1 MNAPITATASSAPS
15 ARRRGFTILVVVTGL
30 IAVVWFLYW
39 YLYLSHQEST
49 DDAYVAGDVIQI
61 TSEVP
66 GTVLAVH
73 ADDTQTV
80 VRGAALVE
88 LDPSDAALAVAS
100 AEAELAHAV
109 RDVSGYY
116 AQYAQAKAEAAAH
129 EATRVRA
136 ASDLKRREP
145 LLVGGAIAAE
155 ELAHAKEILV
165 EQTAAVDAA
174 RARAESLEV
183 QVHGTTLSTHPRV
196 LQAAASVR
204 SAYIALRRTHL
215 VAPVDGVVAKRTVHI
230 GERLAPGVPLMSLV
244 ALSDVWIDANFKE
257 VQLRHLRVG
266 QRVTVRTDVYGSEV
280 VYHGKVA
287 GLSAGSGSA
296 FALLPAQN
304 ASGNWIKIVQR
315 VPVRIVLDPTELAKH
330 TLRLGLSAAVRV
342 DIADSSGPLV
352 TSDVRAGKAAPELT
366 LPDNLTADA
375 RIALIINENSRRVVT
390 KVRPRS

>member
-1 MNAPITATASSAPS
+1 M
-15 ARRRGFTILVVVTGL
+15 
-30 IAVVWFLYW
+30 
-39 YLYLSHQEST
+39 
-49 DDAYVAGDVIQI
+49 
-61 TSEVP
+61 
-66 GTVLAVH
+66 
-73 ADDTQTV
+73 
-80 VRGAALVE
+80 
-88 LDPSDAALAVAS
+88 
-100 AEAELAHAV
+100 
-109 RDVSGYY
+109 
-116 AQYAQAKAEAAAH
+116 
-129 EATRVRA
+129 
-136 ASDLKRREP
+136 
-145 LLVGGAIAAE
+145 
-155 ELAHAKEILV
+155 
-165 EQTAAVDAA
+165 
-174 RARAESLEV
+174 
-183 QVHGTTLSTHPRV
+183 
-196 LQAAASVR
+196 
-204 SAYIALRRTHL
+204 
-215 VAPVDGVVAKRTVHI
+215 DGVVAKRTVHI

-266 QRVTVRTDVYGSEV
+266 QPVTVRTDVYGSEV

-342 DIADSSGPLV
+342 DITDSSGPLV

>member
-1 MNAPITATASSAPS
+1 MNAPSTATASSAPS

-88 LDPSDAALAVAS
+88 LDPSDAALAVAN

-257 VQLRHLRVG
+257 VQLARMRVG
-266 QRVTVRTDVYGSEV
+266 QPVNIKADIYGGGVT
-280 VYHGKVA
+280 YHGHIE
-287 GLSAGSGSA
+287 GLGAGSGSA
-296 FALLPAQN
+296 FALLPPQN

-315 VPVRIVLDPTELAKH
+315 VPVRIALDPQELADH
-330 TLRLGLSAAVRV
+330 PLRVGLSV
-342 DIADSSGPLV
+342 DVKADVHDQSGGLLTTKVGAGTTIANTGEDSGP
-352 TSDVRAGKAAPELT
+352 A
-366 LPDNLTADA
+366 ADA
-375 RIALIINENSRRVVT
+375 MIARILKANGAAR
-390 KVRPRS
+390 